1 MEYKKFIENAKNDR
15 MYEVIEAA
23 ADMLLTQPPDSIKMT
38 DLADKCEMG
47 VASLYRYFGTKSAIV
62 IKAGAVLWKRVKALF
77 EGVFEC
83 EYYKEKD
90 GLGQLTELMKVF
102 KVLYLSHKDF
112 LRFVD
117 SFDRFVFANGIDHEQ
132 LAEYEANILD
142 FYSLFEAAYLKGCT
156 DGSVRK
162 DIDFR
167 VMYLSVTHA
176 LMLMSEKFSQGGIFE
191 NETENAEKE
200 LDFLTDMAIS
210 HISGRGKL

>member
-15 MYEVIEAA
+15 MYEVVEAA

-38 DLADKCEMG
+38 DLADRCEMG
-47 VASLYRYFGTKSAIV
+47 VASLYRYFGTKSVIV
-62 IKAGAVLWKRVKALF
+62 IKAGAALWGRVKALF
-77 EGVFEC
+77 DGVFEC
-83 EYYKEKD
+83 DYYKEKN

-102 KVLYLSHKDF
+102 KVLFISHKDF

-117 SFDRFVFANGIDHEQ
+117 SFDRFVFANDIGHEQ
-132 LAEYEANILD
+132 LAEYETSVLD
-142 FYSLFEAAYLKGCT
+142 FYSLFESAYLRGCE

-191 NETENAEKE
+191 NEAQNAERE
-200 LDFLTDMAIS
+200 LDFLIDMAIS
-210 HISGRGKL
+210 HISGRDMA